1 MKSLIIAVPNKGR
14 LMQPARD
21 LLDHAGLKRLK
32 DDRVYLSN
40 TTSAGVQILMVRATD
55 IPVYVYHGIA
65 DLGITGRDIVAE
77 TGLEVYELADLPF
90 GNCNLVVAVKRES
103 AYKLPTELASGSKI
117 ATEFPNLTR
126 QYFTDNGVQ
135 VEVITL
141 RGAVEIAP
149 ILGLADAITDLSV
162 TGKTLEKN
170 GLRPI
175 GRIMESTARLIC
187 NKVSYKTKYDMIKK
201 IEEGLKGC
209 S

>member
-1 MKSLIIAVPNKGR
+1 
-14 LMQPARD
+14 
-21 LLDHAGLKRLK
+21 
-32 DDRVYLSN
+32 
-40 TTSAGVQILMVRATD
+40 
-55 IPVYVYHGIA
+55 
-65 DLGITGRDIVAE
+65 
-77 TGLEVYELADLPF
+77 
-90 GNCNLVVAVKRES
+90 VVAVKRES

>member
-1 MKSLIIAVPNKGR
+1 MKGLIIAVPNKGR
-14 LMQPARD
+14 LMQPTHE
-21 LLDHAGLKRLK
+21 LLDRAGLKRMN

-40 TTSAGVQILMVRATD
+40 TTLAGVQILAVRATD
-55 IPVYVYHGIA
+55 IPVYVYYGIA
-65 DLGITGRDIVAE
+65 DLGITGRDIITEV
-77 TGLEVYELADLPF
+77 GLEVYELADLSY
-90 GNCNLVVAVKRES
+90 GSCDLVVAVKKES
-103 AYKLPTELASGSKI
+103 ACKQPTDITSGSKI
-117 ATEFPNLTR
+117 ATEFPNLTK

-175 GRIMESTARLIC
+175 GRIMGSTARLIC
-187 NKVSYKTKYDMIKK
+187 NKVSYKTKYDIIQK
-201 IEEGLKGC
+201 IVEGLKGY